1 MSKIYS
7 IKQIIK
13 KIIFEVICIIVNIIK
28 FISFKTIYF
37 VINLD
42 IVSSSMIFSNLV
54 SLFISMC

>member
-13 KIIFEVICIIVNIIK
+13 KSIFEVICIIVNIIK
-28 FISFKTIYF
+28 FISFKPIYF

-54 SLFISMC
+54 YLFISIC